1 MDADNLDQ
9 IVDGDSFS
17 KCRRCGIDFQITGPS
32 GVALFCGDCSALE
45 PRLGISRMSSAIFVV
60 VASLTVIFLILLLD
74 TSAASNSYVSLSRL
88 EQMTNPEEPSGNMT
102 AVVSASSSKLARS
115 GVTITTP
122 LVTPITR
129 QTIREPGQLGTKAD
143 PVRRNVTS
151 TEPPTQSLRQPPSL
165 NVINAEAG
173 YKRYVVVSGDSLYAI
188 AEQFL
193 PPDFYLDEYTQ
204 LIREANSIEDSDDL
218 SIGMEL
224 LIPQIRDAN
233 D

>member
-17 KCRRCGIDFQITGPS
+17 KCHRCGIDFQITGPP

-60 VASLTVIFLILLLD
+60 VASLTVIFLISLLD
-74 TSAASNSYVSLSRL
+74 MSIASNSYVPLSRL

-102 AVVSASSSKLARS
+102 AVVSSSSSKLERS

-129 QTIREPGQLGTKAD
+129 QTIREPGQLGTKED

-151 TEPPTQSLRQPPSL
+151 TEPPIQSLHPPPSL

-233 D
+233 H